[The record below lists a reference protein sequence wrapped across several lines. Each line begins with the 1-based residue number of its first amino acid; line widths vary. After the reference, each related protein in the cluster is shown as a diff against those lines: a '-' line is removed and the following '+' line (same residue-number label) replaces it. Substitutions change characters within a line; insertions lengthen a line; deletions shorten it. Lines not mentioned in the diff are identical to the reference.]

1 MEYTI
6 EQREKG
12 AELLK
17 ILAQKAWESTAFK
30 EQLIKNPVTTIEQVT
45 GKDLKNLNDKR
56 IVVED
61 QTDESVIYLNIPAK
75 VSNFDELELTE
86 EQLEQI
92 AGGITPTVAYVAGAA
107 IGIGVCWLVDRYL

>member
-6 EQREKG
+6 EQQEKG
-12 AELLK
+12 LKLLK
-17 ILAQKAWESTAFK
+17 ILAQKACESVAFK
-30 EQLIKNPVTTIEQVT
+30 EQLIKNPVATIQQVT
-45 GKDLKNLNDKR
+45 GKDLTNLNDKK

-75 VSNFDELELTE
+75 VNIDDLTLTE

-107 IGIGVCWLVDRYL
+107 IGIGVCWLVDQYL